1 MSKKIISLLSFVTI
15 IALMSAGS
23 RWLIRRY
30 TLGQA
35 LIIGV
40 SISLVGVFATYLVK
54 WLKGQIKQNQE

>member
-1 MSKKIISLLSFVTI
+1 
-15 IALMSAGS
+15 MSAGA
-23 RWLIRRY
+23 RWLISRY

-40 SISLVGVFATYLVK
+40 SISLVSVFVTYLVK

>member
-1 MSKKIISLLSFVTI
+1 MSKKIISLISFVII
-15 IALMSAGS
+15 IALMSAGA
-23 RWLIRRY
+23 RWLISRY

-40 SISLVGVFATYLVK
+40 SISLVGVFVTYLVK